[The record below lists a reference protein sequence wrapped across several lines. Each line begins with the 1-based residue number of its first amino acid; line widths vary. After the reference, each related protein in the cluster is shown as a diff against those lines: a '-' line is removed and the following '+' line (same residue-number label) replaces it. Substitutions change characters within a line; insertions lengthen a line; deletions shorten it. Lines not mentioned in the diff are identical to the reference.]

1 MAVGLVYNH
10 IYLNHET
17 GTHVENPDRLLA
29 IMEYINTHGLKD
41 HLVHIEPKRVGL
53 RELESFHKRSYI
65 SRVEEVGFSGG
76 GWLDQDTVI
85 SVDSYEA
92 ALYAVGG
99 VIEGVDKVLS
109 GELESVFVLCR
120 PPGHHALPEAS
131 MGFCV
136 FNNVALGALHALN
149 KHKLKRVAVM
159 DFDVHHGNGIQHV
172 CLNDPR
178 VTYISTHQ
186 IHHFPFTGDSRE
198 DGPFQNILNI
208 PLPEGCGDS
217 HYQKA
222 FDEVICPYLRK
233 FAPELILVCAGY
245 DAHFADDM
253 GEMCLSQKGFAGI
266 TRSLKKTAEEVCRG
280 KLVFSLEGGYHYLG
294 LAEGVGATL
303 SVLLN
308 EAIPPPNTKAPE
320 GAADKP
326 DISGL
331 ILELRSICGIS

>member
-41 HLVHIEPKRVGL
+41 RLVHVEPKRVGL
-53 RELESFHKRSYI
+53 GELEGFHTRKYI

-85 SVDSYEA
+85 SVDSYET

-99 VIEGVDKVLS
+99 VLEGVDKVLS
-109 GELESVFVLCR
+109 GELESAFVMCR

-131 MGFCV
+131 MGFCI

-149 KHKLKRVAVM
+149 KHRLKRVAVV

-186 IHHFPFTGDSRE
+186 IHHFPFTGDSCE

-208 PLPEGCGDS
+208 PLPAGCGDS
-217 HYQKA
+217 HYQKV
-222 FDEVICPYLRK
+222 FDQLICPYLRK
-233 FAPELILVCAGY
+233 LSPELILVCAGY

-253 GEMCLSQKGFAGI
+253 GEMCLSQQGFAGI
-266 TRSLKKTAEEVCRG
+266 TRALKKTADEVCGG
-280 KLVFSLEGGYHYLG
+280 KMVFSLEGGYHYLG
-294 LAEGVGATL
+294 LAESVGASL
-303 SVLLN
+303 AVLLD
-308 EAIPPPNTKAPE
+308 EALPPPNTKAPE
-320 GAADKP
+320 ETADTP

-331 ILELRSICGIS
+331 ILELRGIFGIS